1 MINLDG
7 SKGLGDALYV
17 RAVAR
22 HLLFKEGKEVIVY
35 TRWADIFSDLP
46 LTVKPLDART
56 GAEDLH
62 HVVYCSHCRVQQPAS
77 LDFFTLACRQAGI
90 MDEVH
95 LFIDWKIR
103 NQPLVDSIQEAAKG
117 RRVFVYQS
125 PKKAVNAE
133 QEAMRPNRAAFN
145 RYVANHNDCFR
156 VRLGHPSAVEDDQSA
171 PHEMDLFGKI
181 SVTDALDVGSIAHL
195 LFSDP
200 SFITV
205 MAESMGKRF
214 TAMLSRRAETFPNV
228 RARNAT
234 ADRLFHNKN
243 LLTVVYDE

>member
-1 MINLDG
+1 MINLNG

-22 HLLFKEGKEVIVY
+22 HLLWKENKEVTVF
-35 TRWADIFSDLP
+35 TRWPEVFRDLP
-46 LTVKPLDART
+46 LKVKALGDLT
-56 GAEDLH
+56 GQEDIH
-62 HVVYCSHCRVQQPAS
+62 PVVYCSHCRVQQPAS

-90 MDEVH
+90 VDEVD
-95 LFIDWKIR
+95 LFIDWKVKNKRLVESIR
-103 NQPLVDSIQEAAKG
+103 LAARG
-117 RRVFVYQS
+117 RRIFVYQS
-125 PKKAVNAE
+125 PKKANGPE
-133 QEAMRPNRAAFN
+133 QEVLRPRREAFN
-145 RYVANHNDCFR
+145 RYIENHKDCYR
-156 VRLGHPSAVEDDQSA
+156 VRLGHPSAVEDDKDA
-171 PHEMDLFGKI
+171 PLDMDLFGKI
-181 SVTDALDVGSIAHL
+181 SVSDALDVGASADL

-214 TAMLSRRAETFPNV
+214 TAMLSRRVEAFPNI
-228 RARNAT
+228 RARAMT

>member
-1 MINLDG
+1 MINLNG

-22 HLLFKEGKEVIVY
+22 HLIWKEGKEVTVF
-35 TRWADIFSDLP
+35 TRWPEVFRDLP
-46 LTVKPLDART
+46 LKVKALGDVT
-56 GAEDLH
+56 GREDLH
-62 HVVYCSHCRVQQPAS
+62 NVVSCGHCRVQQPAS

-90 MDEVH
+90 VDEVD
-95 LFIDWKIR
+95 LYIDWKIKDQ
-103 NQPLVDSIQEAAKG
+103 NLVDGIRRQAKG

-125 PKKAVNAE
+125 PKKSSGAE

-145 RYVANHNDCFR
+145 RFVANHADCFR
-156 VRLGHPSAVEDDQSA
+156 VRLGHPGFVEDDQDA
-171 PHEMDLFGKI
+171 PCELDLFGKV
-181 SVTDALDVGSIAHL
+181 SVTDALDVGAGADL
-195 LFSDP
+195 MFSDP

-214 TAMLSRRAETFPNV
+214 TAMLSRRAETFPNI
-228 RARNAT
+228 RARAAT